1 MKLKIYPS
9 NTTPKKA
16 NFFKTE
22 VAPNVIV
29 IKGTLLKLSDGEKKL
44 FQDIVLTDSL
54 KDFVKVA
61 MYNNSTNLE
70 DFIFFNKNRINTDS
84 NIGEPFSAGFNSQTS
99 LEMTG
104 MVFVYDITEEIDFY
118 YINASGD
125 ITGGYF
131 NNMIDLFK
139 TGPFKGTK
147 PSLSIVASTD
157 SRYGDLHKGAAGK
170 YIATIS

>member
-1 MKLKIYPS
+1 
-9 NTTPKKA
+9 
-16 NFFKTE
+16 
-22 VAPNVIV
+22 
-29 IKGTLLKLSDGEKKL
+29 
-44 FQDIVLTDSL
+44 
-54 KDFVKVA
+54 
-61 MYNNSTNLE
+61 
-70 DFIFFNKNRINTDS
+70 
-84 NIGEPFSAGFNSQTS
+84 
-99 LEMTG
+99 MTG